1 MEGTYQYISTQD
13 GLAELYTRMAH
24 TDVYAID
31 TEFIKVNTL
40 YPRLGL
46 LQINVDGHIYLLDGQ
61 SLVLDDL
68 WILLFNAR
76 QNILHACSE
85 DIDLIH
91 HYASQ
96 RALDNIFDTQIGL
109 SFLDHGL
116 QLSYQQALL
125 QELGLSIDKGETR
138 SDWLAR
144 PLRPE
149 QLHYAATDVLHLPEL
164 AATIKRQ
171 LLERGTLEMA
181 VEDCRTL
188 ARDIATDLPL
198 AELYQDVAT
207 FKHSRQQLAQLQQ
220 LCVWRE
226 QIARA
231 TNQPRSFILK
241 NAILLQLVEKQPINL
256 YQLQRIPELRPAV
269 IREHGKTILDLL
281 RYLPD
286 TDQWP
291 ARLPRPF
298 RQRNQDLQDSI
309 YIYVGQVAYELNIP
323 AEVMFRKKWLQPLL
337 LQVAIGGN
345 EEKLPSALL
354 GWRYDLLTRPLL
366 NGLSSHRDLLQI
378 EMAPLPDMLVV

>member
-13 GLAELYTRMAH
+13 ELAELYTRMAH

-46 LQINVDGHIYLLDGQ
+46 LQINVDGHVYLLDGQ

-149 QLHYAATDVLHLPEL
+149 QLQYAATDVLHLLEL

-207 FKHSRQQLAQLQQ
+207 FKHSR
-220 LCVWRE
+220 VS
-226 QIARA
+226 RA
-231 TNQPRSFILK
+231 TP
-241 NAILLQLVEKQPINL
+241 
-256 YQLQRIPELRPAV
+256 
-269 IREHGKTILDLL
+269 T
-281 RYLPD
+281 
-286 TDQWP
+286 
-291 ARLPRPF
+291 
-298 RQRNQDLQDSI
+298 
-309 YIYVGQVAYELNIP
+309 
-323 AEVMFRKKWLQPLL
+323 
-337 LQVAIGGN
+337 
-345 EEKLPSALL
+345 PSA
-354 GWRYDLLTRPLL
+354 GSRATSPSATTRSGSP
-366 NGLSSHRDLLQI
+366 SSSASSCTSSMSPPPTSR
-378 EMAPLPDMLVV
+378 